1 MLCVIAVL
9 VCVLVNNNRKFKKKQ
24 EQESI
29 DTIFRQLVRCHDK
42 QEAWHLLCQ
51 HVSQT
56 QVDMVEFTRQ
66 TFRNI
71 TNGLMYE
78 DIKALRK
85 ATAEVEEHKAY
96 WKRYRRKEI
105 IGMRHID
112 YLQAVEK
119 NTWFHLGC
127 NNLSQIIYCLKRML
141 EPCVEHVDNNF
152 NPLPQDYID
161 ELLSITGE
169 VDQMMESTAQM
180 IRTGDFKD
188 SDALLVE
195 GNALKAHISQLRHK
209 QQDRIQQE
217 DSNIKIDLL
226 YLSTL
231 QETQELVSMMRHL
244 LRASKRFQE

>member
-1 MLCVIAVL
+1 
-9 VCVLVNNNRKFKKKQ
+9 
-24 EQESI
+24 
-29 DTIFRQLVRCHDK
+29 
-42 QEAWHLLCQ
+42 
-51 HVSQT
+51 
-56 QVDMVEFTRQ
+56 
-66 TFRNI
+66 
-71 TNGLMYE
+71 
-78 DIKALRK
+78 
-85 ATAEVEEHKAY
+85 
-96 WKRYRRKEI
+96 
-105 IGMRHID
+105 
-112 YLQAVEK
+112 
-119 NTWFHLGC
+119 
-127 NNLSQIIYCLKRML
+127 ML

-231 QETQELVSMMRHL
+231 QESQELVSMMRHL